1 MADNEP
7 SSDRLEAVI
16 AKLAIA
22 QLHSTVILASMVS
35 KLDVILLKLHILVT
49 NQPSS
54 YFPSTKS
61 PLIYKSMDSA
71 TITTLVAQP
80 RTETILSM
88 SLEKQLSTPLAPMP
102 LRPVLAPEF
111 LSKMPLL
118 VMKPVTV

>member
-80 RTETILSM
+80 RTEW
-88 SLEKQLSTPLAPMP
+88 EC
-102 LRPVLAPEF
+102 
-111 LSKMPLL
+111 
-118 VMKPVTV
+118 